1 MRPVAGGDYGRSDLV
16 GELNRGS
23 VQHRRRPDADSGG
36 AAGDVFAGHLQYF
49 PNVSGGTATV
59 TFVYWQNGKPI
70 GHEAQL
76 EVTATALPGN
86 QVTVPEGADMAVM
99 TFGDVTFPAGAVI
112 ISLTRS

>member
-1 MRPVAGGDYGRSDLV
+1 MADQIL
-16 GELNRGS
+16 S
-23 VQHRRRPDADSGG
+23 VSYTVVQYNTGG
-36 AAGDVFAGHLQYF
+36 AQTLTAAVQPGDIFAGHLQYF